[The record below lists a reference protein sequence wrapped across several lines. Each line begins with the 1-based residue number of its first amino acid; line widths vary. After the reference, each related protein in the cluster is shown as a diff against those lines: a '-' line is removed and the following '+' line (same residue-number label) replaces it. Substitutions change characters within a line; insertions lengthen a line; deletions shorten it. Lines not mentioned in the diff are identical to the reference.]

1 MQYTFRQLTSRP
13 DSKGRCRV
21 LLDVTWANQ
30 REKLATGVS
39 CQPANFQPTAKA
51 GRTIAKPEPGSAGLN
66 TKLTTLVAE
75 LADIFN
81 KADAHRQL
89 VSREQ

>member
-13 DSKGRCRV
+13 DATGRCRV

-39 CQPANFQPTAKA
+39 CQPANFAPEAKL
-51 GRTIAKPEPGSAGLN
+51 GRTIAKAKPGSAGLN
-66 TKLTTLVAE
+66 TKLAGLVA
-75 LADIFN
+75 
-81 KADAHRQL
+81 
-89 VSREQ
+89 